1 LESPQKLFYARH
13 RPTEAY
19 FWALG
24 VYYEPQ
30 YAEARKL
37 LAKFIAT
44 ITPYDDTFDNYGI
57 WEELQPFADVMQRFA
72 IPFLLNNQMLEAT
85 VLRQNKLLPRIS
97 NKSCSINLLIQ
108 KYYICVA
115 RCEL

>member
-1 LESPQKLFYARH
+1 MESPRKLYYARH

-30 YAEARKL
+30 YAKARKL

-57 WEELQPFADVMQRFA
+57 RDELLPFADVMQRYA
-72 IPFLLNNQMLEAT
+72 TNLVRQMLRVPYLGQET
-85 VLRQNKLLPRIS
+85 YMFCLVNGVLF
-97 NKSCSINLLIQ
+97 
-108 KYYICVA
+108 
-115 RCEL
+115 

>member
-1 LESPQKLFYARH
+1 MAWSPHKDYSMQGIGQQKPIFGQ
-13 RPTEAY
+13 
-19 FWALG
+19 LG

-30 YAEARKL
+30 YAKARKL

-72 IPFLLNNQMLEAT
+72 ILFFNNQILEAT
-85 VLRQNKLLPRIS
+85 VFKKKQIVATRLKQKLF
-97 NKSCSINLLIQ
+97 N
-108 KYYICVA
+108 
-115 RCEL
+115 

>member
-1 LESPQKLFYARH
+1 MESPQRLFYARH

-30 YAEARKL
+30 YAKARKL

-44 ITPYDDTFDNYGI
+44 IIPYDDTFDNYGI

-72 IPFLLNNQMLEAT
+72 IFNNPKLEAT
-85 VLRQNKLLPRIS
+85 VI
-97 NKSCSINLLIQ
+97 
-108 KYYICVA
+108 
-115 RCEL
+115 

>member
-1 LESPQKLFYARH
+1 MESPRKLYYARH

-30 YAEARKL
+30 YSKARKL

-57 WEELQPFADVMQRFA
+57 WDELLPFADVMQRYATYVIFLK
-72 IPFLLNNQMLEAT
+72 IPSVWRTNL
-85 VLRQNKLLPRIS
+85 VNKCYVYHIWVR
-97 NKSCSINLLIQ
+97 KHTCSSS
-108 KYYICVA
+108 
-115 RCEL
+115 E

>member
-1 LESPQKLFYARH
+1 MESPQRLFYARH

-30 YAEARKL
+30 YAKARKL

-72 IPFLLNNQMLEAT
+72 ILFFNNQILEAT
-85 VLRQNKLLPRIS
+85 VFKKKQIVATRLKQKLF
-97 NKSCSINLLIQ
+97 N
-108 KYYICVA
+108 
-115 RCEL
+115 